1 MKKELY
7 AITWSLTM
15 REEETTDTWYV
26 KASQYQNVENYI
38 KYAKQKLANDG
49 GMTVNSVSYYKIS
62 QDIIVELQ

>member
-26 KASQYQNVENYI
+26 KASKYQNVENYI
-38 KYAKQKLANDG
+38 KYAKQKLENDG
-49 GMTVNSVSYYKIS
+49 GMIVNSVSYYKVS
-62 QDIIVELQ
+62 QDVIVELQ